1 MHLSLCC
8 DATKRIVTSRDFPV
22 DDDDVA
28 FREIGGVAEGEYT
41 LFIIVLQKM
50 HIFNEIF

>member
-1 MHLSLCC
+1 MHLSSFC

-22 DDDDVA
+22 DDVA

-41 LFIIVLQKM
+41 LIIIVLQEC
-50 HIFNEIF
+50 I